1 MDELP
6 EQDTAK
12 KTRPAK
18 GERRIQILQTL
29 AHMLENPA
37 GDKIT
42 TAGLAKSLGVSEA
55 ALYRHFASKA
65 QMFEGLIEFIESSL
79 FGLLNQ
85 IAASDVPANEQLKKM
100 VLVLLV
106 FAQKN
111 PGMAR
116 VMIGDALVNEHERL
130 QQRITQLIERLSATL
145 KQTLRNAAAEG
156 LWMPAVDV
164 GVYSDVLMSW
174 VVGRWHGFVRSGFK
188 RMPDDAYD
196 AAWFTLNPMH

>member
-18 GERRIQILQTL
+18 GERRIQILHTL
-29 AHMLENPA
+29 ARMLENPV

-85 IAASDVPANEQLKKM
+85 IAASEAPANEQLKKM
-100 VLVLLV
+100 VSVLLV

-130 QQRITQLIERLSATL
+130 QQRITQLIERVSATL

-156 LWMPAVDV
+156 LWTPVVEV
-164 GVYSDVLMSW
+164 GVYSDTLMSW

-196 AAWFTLNPMH
+196 AAWFALNPMR

>member
-18 GERRIQILQTL
+18 GERRIQILHTL
-29 AHMLENPA
+29 AHMLENPV

-85 IAASDVPANEQLKKM
+85 IAASEAPANEQLKKM
-100 VLVLLV
+100 VSVLLV

-130 QQRITQLIERLSATL
+130 QQRITQLIERVSATL

-156 LWMPAVDV
+156 LWTPVVEV
-164 GVYSDVLMSW
+164 GVYSDTLMSW

-196 AAWFTLNPMH
+196 AAWFALNPMR

>member
-18 GERRIQILQTL
+18 GERRIQILHTL
-29 AHMLENPA
+29 AHMLENPV

-85 IAASDVPANEQLKKM
+85 IAASEAPANEQLKKM
-100 VLVLLV
+100 VSVLLV

-130 QQRITQLIERLSATL
+130 QQRITQLIERVSATL

-156 LWMPAVDV
+156 LWTPAVEV
-164 GVYSDVLMSW
+164 GVYSDTLMSW

-196 AAWFTLNPMH
+196 AAWFALNPMR

>member
-18 GERRIQILQTL
+18 GERRIQILHTL
-29 AHMLENPA
+29 ARMLENPV

-85 IAASDVPANEQLKKM
+85 IAASEAPANEQLKKM
-100 VLVLLV
+100 VSVLLV

-130 QQRITQLIERLSATL
+130 QQRITQLIERVSATL

-156 LWMPAVDV
+156 LWTPAVEV
-164 GVYSDVLMSW
+164 GVYSDTLMSW

-196 AAWFTLNPMH
+196 AAWFALNPMR

>member
-6 EQDTAK
+6 EQDTAI

-18 GERRIQILQTL
+18 GERRIQILQAL

-85 IAASDVPANEQLKKM
+85 IAASEAPANEQLKKM
-100 VLVLLV
+100 VSVLLV

-130 QQRITQLIERLSATL
+130 QQRITQLIERVSATL

-156 LWMPAVDV
+156 LWTPAVEV
-164 GVYSDVLMSW
+164 GVYSDTLMSW

-196 AAWFTLNPMH
+196 AAWFALNPMR